1 MMMEPQSER
10 QENDILIPDALL
22 KTILF
27 RSSLILPNSPSYTL
41 LTFSSIAMPLYSNAL
56 CNLFSPQ
63 NLLHNCNLSSFFSS
77 PRAKQVIQFY

>member
-10 QENDILIPDALL
+10 PENDILIPDALL

-41 LTFSSIAMPLYSNAL
+41 LTFSSITMPHAL

-63 NLLHNCNLSSFFSS
+63 NLLHNCNLSSLFSS
-77 PRAKQVIQFY
+77 ARAKQVI